1 MVDGISARD
10 PEGVIV
16 LFSDH
21 GARYSLEMQETEWP
35 RSFLAART
43 PGHPNLF
50 ASEPTP
56 TNILRT
62 LLPTYITGQ

>member
-1 MVDGISARD
+1 MSTIAC
-10 PEGVIV
+10 PNGVIV

-43 PGHPNLF
+43 PGHPDLF
-50 ASEPTP
+50 GEQPAPT
-56 TNILRT
+56 ILLRR
-62 LLPTYITGQ
+62 LLETYVPEAGP